1 MDDLRGEDQN
11 GLLSII
17 LRHFHSMLCGYDF
30 AVKESVC
37 NNLDAFFLSLY
48 KKRNYTKIPEIL

>member
-17 LRHFHSMLCGYDF
+17 LRNFHSTLCVYDF
-30 AVKESVC
+30 AGTELVF
-37 NNLDAFFLSLY
+37 NNSHALF
-48 KKRNYTKIPEIL
+48 